1 MATRDG
7 RTPERIKH
15 EIEAERGELA
25 HAVEE
30 LRAGLGEAKNIG
42 AKLRPRLPAVA
53 AGALGAGFVLAGGI
67 GSVARLLLRKGR
79 EGEPKAKVG
88 RFSLV
93 DRR

>member
-7 RTPERIKH
+7 RTPDRIRS
-15 EIEAERGELA
+15 EIAAQRGELA
-25 HAVEE
+25 QAVEE
-30 LRAGLGEAKNIG
+30 LRAGLGEAKNVG
-42 AKLRPRLPAVA
+42 AKLRPKLPAAA

-67 GSVARLLLRKGR
+67 GSVARLLVRKGR